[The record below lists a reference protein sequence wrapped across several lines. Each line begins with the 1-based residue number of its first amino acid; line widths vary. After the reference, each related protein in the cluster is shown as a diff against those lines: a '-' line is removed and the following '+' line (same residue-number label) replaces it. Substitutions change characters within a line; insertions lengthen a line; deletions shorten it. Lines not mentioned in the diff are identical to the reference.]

1 MKNEMHEFSFKLK
14 VCKIFGVKTLE
25 IQEISKN
32 LFNNYSLR
40 FFNHRQPVLS
50 ENKNKKALN
59 IYSVWIIMHHP
70 LVLTI
75 VCFGEWF
82 ENSIYF
88 H

>member
-1 MKNEMHEFSFKLK
+1 MHEFSFKLK

-50 ENKNKKALN
+50 EKKKQKSFEYIFSPDNYAPPFISNGAIRL
-59 IYSVWIIMHHP
+59 
-70 LVLTI
+70 LTF
-75 VCFGEWF
+75 VKK
-82 ENSIYF
+82 
-88 H
+88 

>member
-59 IYSVWIIMHHP
+59 IYSVRIIMRHP
-70 LVLTI
+70 LVPITNFD
-75 VCFGEWF
+75 CF
-82 ENSIYF
+82 
-88 H
+88 